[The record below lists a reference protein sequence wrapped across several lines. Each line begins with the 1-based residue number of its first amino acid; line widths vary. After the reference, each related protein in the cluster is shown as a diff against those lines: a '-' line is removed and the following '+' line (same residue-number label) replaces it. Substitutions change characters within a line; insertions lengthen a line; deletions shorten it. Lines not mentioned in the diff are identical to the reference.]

1 MQRAGTMAAQQ
12 LLQALQALYHGAP
25 DVKDQANKWLEQFQ
39 GSAEAWQVTNDLL
52 HNAGAGMEAHY
63 FCAQTL
69 RTKVSGSGVWSQDG
83 WWRSGWGRGGAEGRR
98 REEHLLLGQACT
110 PAAAAASPKP
120 GNARA
125 GLKEHQAA
133 AEDAGAQVFAG
144 LGHRADL
151 PCCGCCQLAAGAAR
165 L

>member
-1 MQRAGTMAAQQ
+1 MAAQQ

-39 GSAEAWQVTNDLL
+39 GSTEAWQVTNDIL

-69 RTKVSGSGVWSQDG
+69 RTKASEGCGGVACGELVESMSNEMPLDQSGDQQL
-83 WWRSGWGRGGAEGRR
+83 GRALARPAIFAQR
-98 REEHLLLGQACT
+98 WPSCAPAVLAWPKHQQLHLWLVQHELDAPLTLHSNSIALPLCAT
-110 PAAAAASPKP
+110 RPAAGS
-120 GNARA
+120 
-125 GLKEHQAA
+125 
-133 AEDAGAQVFAG
+133 
-144 LGHRADL
+144 
-151 PCCGCCQLAAGAAR
+151 AR